1 MDNYY
6 ELIESKFV
14 PQPTKKDLI
23 RIDSLKIPPNW
34 KNVKVSKDSKSKVQV
49 IGRDSKDREQ
59 RIYHPDWIK
68 HATELKYKTMNKL
81 SRKYKDFD
89 EFLDKLIR
97 RKDLSF
103 ECVVANII
111 KLLMLLNI
119 RIGNEV
125 YFEENGTCGITTLRK
140 TNLKIIDSEYFLNFT
155 GKKGVEHSKH
165 IKSIRVKNF
174 IDKMRK
180 TKHER
185 LFCYERERE
194 FIPITSCGI
203 NQFIKEH
210 LGEDFTAKDLRTY
223 IANKIFKEQ
232 LSSFGNPKNEKD
244 ALNKIRESIK
254 FTAVQLGNTPKVCR
268 DSYID
273 PVLIDK
279 YHKRGLT
286 THE

>member
-6 ELIESKFV
+6 ELIGSKFV
-14 PQPTKKDLI
+14 PQPTKKDVI
-23 RIDSLKIPPNW
+23 RIESLKIPPNW

-59 RIYHPDWIK
+59 RIYHPEWIK
-68 HATELKYKTMNKL
+68 HAMELKYKTMNKL
-81 SRKYKDFD
+81 SRKYKEFD

-119 RIGNEV
+119 RVGNEV

-165 IKSIRVKNF
+165 IKSIRMKNF

-185 LFCYERERE
+185 LFCYEKERE
-194 FIPITSCGI
+194 FIPITSCEI

-223 IANKIFKEQ
+223 SANKIFKEQ
-232 LSSFGNPKNEKD
+232 LSSLGNPKNEKD
-244 ALNKIRESIK
+244 ALAKIRESIK
-254 FTAVQLGNTPKVCR
+254 FTAMQLGNTPKVCR

>member
-1 MDNYY
+1 MDDYY
-6 ELIESKFV
+6 ELIGSKFV
-14 PQPTKKDLI
+14 PEPTKKDLI
-23 RIDSLKIPPNW
+23 RIESLKIPPNW

-59 RIYHPDWIK
+59 RIYHQDWIK
-68 HATELKYKTMNKL
+68 RAMELKYKTMHKL
-81 SRKYKDFD
+81 SRKYKEFD

-119 RIGNEV
+119 RVGNEV

-165 IKSIRVKNF
+165 IKSVRVKNF

-185 LFCYERERE
+185 LFCYEKERE
-194 FIPITSCGI
+194 FIPITSCEI
-203 NQFIKEH
+203 NQFIKEN

-223 IANKIFKEQ
+223 SANKIFKEQ
-232 LSSFGNPKNEKD
+232 LYSFGNPKDEKD
-244 ALNKIRESIK
+244 ALTKIRESIK
-254 FTAVQLGNTPKVCR
+254 FTALQLGNTPKVCR

-273 PVLIDK
+273 PILIDK
-279 YHKRGLT
+279 YHKRGLK

>member
-14 PQPTKKDLI
+14 PQPSKQDFI

-68 HATELKYKTMNKL
+68 HTTELKYKTMNKL
-81 SRKYKDFD
+81 SRKYKEFD
-89 EFLDKLIR
+89 ELLDKLIR

-103 ECVVANII
+103 ECVVANSI

-119 RIGNEV
+119 RVGNEV

-194 FIPITSCGI
+194 FIPITSCEI

-223 IANKIFKEQ
+223 SANKIFKEQ
-232 LSSFGNPKNEKD
+232 LSNFGNPKNEKD

-254 FTAVQLGNTPKVCR
+254 FTAIQLGNTPKVCR

>member
-1 MDNYY
+1 MDDYY

-23 RIDSLKIPPNW
+23 RIESLKIPPNW
-34 KNVKVSKDSKSKVQV
+34 KNVRVSKDSKSKVQV

-59 RIYHPDWIK
+59 RIYHADWIK
-68 HATELKYKTMNKL
+68 HAMELKYKTMNKL
-81 SRKYKDFD
+81 SRKYKHFD
-89 EFLDKLIR
+89 EFLEKLIR

-103 ECVVANII
+103 DCVVANII

-119 RIGNEV
+119 RVGNEI

-140 TNLKIIDSEYFLNFT
+140 TNLKIIDSEYFLNFI

-165 IKSIRVKNF
+165 IKTIRVRNF
-174 IDKMRK
+174 LDKMIK

-185 LFCYERERE
+185 LFCYEKEGE
-194 FIPITSCGI
+194 FIPITSCDI

-223 IANKIFKEQ
+223 SANKIFKEQ
-232 LSSFGNPKNEKD
+232 LINSGKPKNEKD
-244 ALNKIRESIK
+244 ALNKIRESVK
-254 FTAVQLGNTPKVCR
+254 FTASQLGNTPKVCK

-273 PVLIDK
+273 PVLIEK
-279 YHKRGLT
+279 YYKRGLI

>member
-1 MDNYY
+1 MDDYY
-6 ELIESKFV
+6 EFIGSKFL
-14 PQPTKKDLI
+14 PEPTKKDLI
-23 RIDSLKIPPNW
+23 RIESLKIPPNW

-59 RIYHPDWIK
+59 RIYHQDWIK
-68 HATELKYKTMNKL
+68 RAMELKYKTMHKL
-81 SRKYKDFD
+81 SRKYKEFD

-103 ECVVANII
+103 DCVVANII

-119 RIGNEV
+119 RVGNEV

-165 IKSIRVKNF
+165 IKSVRVKNF

-185 LFCYERERE
+185 LFCYEKERE
-194 FIPITSCGI
+194 FIPITSCEI
-203 NQFIKEH
+203 NQFIKEN

-223 IANKIFKEQ
+223 SANKIFKEQ
-232 LSSFGNPKNEKD
+232 LYSFGNPKDEKD
-244 ALNKIRESIK
+244 ALTKIRESIK
-254 FTAVQLGNTPKVCR
+254 FTALQLGNTPKVCR

-273 PVLIDK
+273 PSLYYTDQHLK
-279 YHKRGLT
+279 
-286 THE
+286 

>member
-6 ELIESKFV
+6 ELIESKFI
-14 PQPTKKDLI
+14 PTPTKKDLI
-23 RIDSLKIPPNW
+23 RIESLKIPPNW
-34 KNVKVSKDSKSKVQV
+34 KNVKVSKDSRSKVQV

-59 RIYHPDWIK
+59 RIYHPEWIK
-68 HATELKYKTMNKL
+68 SAMELKYKTMNKL
-81 SRKYKDFD
+81 SRKYKQFD
-89 EFLDKLIR
+89 KFLDKLIQ

-103 ECVVANII
+103 GCVVANII
-111 KLLMLLNI
+111 RLLMLLNI
-119 RIGNEV
+119 RIGNEI

-140 TNLKIIDSEYFLNFT
+140 TNFKIIDSEYFLNFT

-174 IDKMRK
+174 IDKMIK

-185 LFCYERERE
+185 LFCYEKERE
-194 FIPITSCGI
+194 FIPITSCEI

-223 IANKIFKEQ
+223 SANKIFKEQ
-232 LSSFGNPKNEKD
+232 LSYCGNPKNEKD
-244 ALNKIRESIK
+244 ALGKIRESIK
-254 FTAVQLGNTPKVCR
+254 FTAMQLGNTPKVCR

-273 PVLIDK
+273 PVVIDK

-286 THE
+286 THK

>member
-1 MDNYY
+1 MNDYY
-6 ELIESKFV
+6 ELIESKFL
-14 PQPTKKDLI
+14 PQPSKKDLI
-23 RIDSLKIPPNW
+23 RIESLKIPPNW
-34 KNVKVSKDSKSKVQV
+34 KNVKVARNAESKVQV

-68 HATELKYKTMNKL
+68 YTTELKYKTMNKL
-81 SRKYKDFD
+81 SRKYKEFD

-119 RIGNEV
+119 RVGNEV

-140 TNLKIIDSEYFLNFT
+140 TNLKIIDSEYFLNFI

-185 LFCYERERE
+185 LFCYEKERE
-194 FIPITSCGI
+194 FIPITSCEI

-223 IANKIFKEQ
+223 SANKIFKEQ
-232 LSSFGNPKNEKD
+232 LSTLGNPKNEKD
-244 ALNKIRESIK
+244 ALTKIRESIK
-254 FTAVQLGNTPKVCR
+254 FTALQLGNTPKVCR

-273 PVLIDK
+273 PILIDK
-279 YHKRGLT
+279 YHKRGLI

>member
-1 MDNYY
+1 MDDYY
-6 ELIESKFV
+6 ELIGSKFV
-14 PQPTKKDLI
+14 PEPTKKDLI
-23 RIDSLKIPPNW
+23 RIESLKIPPNW

-59 RIYHPDWIK
+59 RIYHQDWIK
-68 HATELKYKTMNKL
+68 HAMELKYKTMHKL
-81 SRKYKDFD
+81 SRKYKEFD

-119 RIGNEV
+119 RVGNEV

-165 IKSIRVKNF
+165 IKSVRVKNF

-185 LFCYERERE
+185 LFCYEKERE
-194 FIPITSCGI
+194 FIPITSCEI
-203 NQFIKEH
+203 NQFIKEN

-223 IANKIFKEQ
+223 SANKIFKEQ
-232 LSSFGNPKNEKD
+232 LYSFGNPKDEKD
-244 ALNKIRESIK
+244 ALTKIRESIK
-254 FTAVQLGNTPKVCR
+254 FTALQLGNTPKVCR

-273 PVLIDK
+273 PILIDK
-279 YHKRGLT
+279 YHKRGLK

>member
-6 ELIESKFV
+6 ELLESKFV
-14 PQPTKKDLI
+14 PTPSKKDMI
-23 RIDSLKIPPNW
+23 RIESLKIPPNW
-34 KNVKVSKDSKSKVQV
+34 KNVKVSRDAESKVQV

-68 HATELKYKTMNKL
+68 QAMELKYKTMNKL

-89 EFLDKLIR
+89 QFLDKLIR

-103 ECVVANII
+103 DCVVANII
-111 KLLMLLNI
+111 KLLMILNI
-119 RIGNEV
+119 RVGNEV

-140 TNLKIIDSEYFLNFT
+140 TNLKIIDTEYFLNFT

-165 IKSIRVKNF
+165 IKSVRVKNF
-174 IDKMRK
+174 IDKMIK
-180 TKHER
+180 LKNER
-185 LFCYERERE
+185 LFCYEKERE
-194 FIPITSCGI
+194 IIPITSGEI

-210 LGEDFTAKDLRTY
+210 LGENFTTKDLRTY
-223 IANKIFKEQ
+223 SANKIFKEQ
-232 LSSFGNPKNEKD
+232 LAIHGAPKNEKD
-244 ALNKIRESIK
+244 ALSKIRESIK
-254 FTAVQLGNTPKVCR
+254 FTAMQLGNTPKVCR

-273 PVLIDK
+273 PVIIDK

>member
-1 MDNYY
+1 MDDYY
-6 ELIESKFV
+6 ELIGSKFV
-14 PQPTKKDLI
+14 PEPTKKDLI
-23 RIDSLKIPPNW
+23 RIEYLKIPPNW

-59 RIYHPDWIK
+59 RIYHQDWIK
-68 HATELKYKTMNKL
+68 RAMELKYKTMHKL
-81 SRKYKDFD
+81 SRKYKEFD

-111 KLLMLLNI
+111 KVLMLLNI
-119 RIGNEV
+119 RVGNEV

-165 IKSIRVKNF
+165 IKSVRVKNF

-185 LFCYERERE
+185 LFCYEKERE
-194 FIPITSCGI
+194 FIPITSCEI
-203 NQFIKEH
+203 NKFIKEN

-223 IANKIFKEQ
+223 SANKIFKEQ
-232 LSSFGNPKNEKD
+232 LYSFGN
-244 ALNKIRESIK
+244 L
-254 FTAVQLGNTPKVCR
+254 
-268 DSYID
+268 
-273 PVLIDK
+273 
-279 YHKRGLT
+279 
-286 THE
+286 

>member
-6 ELIESKFV
+6 ELIDSKFV

-23 RIDSLKIPPNW
+23 RIESLKIPPNW

-49 IGRDSKDREQ
+49 VGRDSKNREQ
-59 RIYHPDWIK
+59 RIYHPEWIK
-68 HATELKYKTMNKL
+68 HTTELKYKTMNKL
-81 SRKYKDFD
+81 SQKYKQFD

-119 RIGNEV
+119 RVGNEI

-140 TNLKIIDSEYFLNFT
+140 TNLKIVDSEYFLNFI

-165 IKSIRVKNF
+165 IKSIKVKNF

-185 LFCYERERE
+185 LFCYEKEQE
-194 FIPITSCGI
+194 IIPITSSEI

-210 LGEDFTAKDLRTY
+210 LGENFTTKDLRTY
-223 IANKIFKEQ
+223 SANQIFKQQ
-232 LSSFGNPKNEKD
+232 LFSFGNPKNEKD
-244 ALNKIRESIK
+244 ALIKIREAIK
-254 FTAVQLGNTPKVCR
+254 FTAIQLGNTPKVCK

-273 PVLIDK
+273 PVLINK

-286 THE
+286 THK

>member
-68 HATELKYKTMNKL
+68 HTTELKYKTMNKL

-119 RIGNEV
+119 RVGNEV

-180 TKHER
+180 TKNER

-194 FIPITSCGI
+194 FIPITSYEI

-223 IANKIFKEQ
+223 SANKIFKEQ
-232 LSSFGNPKNEKD
+232 LASFGNPKNEKD

-254 FTAVQLGNTPKVCR
+254 FTAIQLGNTPKVCR